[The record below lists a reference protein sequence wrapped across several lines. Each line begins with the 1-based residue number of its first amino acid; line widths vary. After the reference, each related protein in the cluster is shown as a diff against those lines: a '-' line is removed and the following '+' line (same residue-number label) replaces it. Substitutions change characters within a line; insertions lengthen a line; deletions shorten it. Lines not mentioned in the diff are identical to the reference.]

1 MVRLLSEVK
10 KMTNPWGIQVAEVL
24 QNLDGW
30 QGSKLLV
37 RKVENGDYDETSMQ
51 LSATDFMQNQP
62 TMDGYISPY
71 VIRLQGDGE
80 VVMDS
85 MTADLPMSSYE
96 IAMSEVYDV
105 DVQNNMIRLRT
116 DRGDYTIT
124 KL

>member
-1 MVRLLSEVK
+1 
-10 KMTNPWGIQVAEVL
+10 MTNPWGIQVAEVL
-24 QNLDGW
+24 QNLEGW

-37 RKVENGDYDETSMQ
+37 RKVENGDFDETSVQ

-80 VVMDS
+80 VIMDS

-96 IAMSEVYDV
+96 IAMGEVYNV
-105 DVQNNMIRLRT
+105 DIDNNMIHLRT

-124 KL
+124 KVQ